1 MASDSPPSSPPL
13 PALQDL
19 LQSGSGHQIH
29 EEESSTRLKNVHPPL
44 PSTSAPTQASP
55 AQNLFY
61 SVEYPGYVK
70 SVPSSTAHAV
80 RTMGGQKALDH
91 VFGESGRILEL
102 RLQPDNPFAHPVT
115 GDVVATNKLLVKVV
129 ARRKKKTMETYLNG
143 AALDSNRTE
152 TGITRKGKGKDVG
165 TDAQVEESSGTYTAE
180 IVGIIPKTVRF
191 RSMADFQFQPDEDD
205 YIVQMRHAMDRL
217 DVDAVQSFEL
227 EPLRE
232 NYGSDQSTP
241 QSSTIAD
248 PNHMDMDIDP
258 NLPTTSTTAITKDT
272 VPKSQLK
279 LIPPPLFSRQGIP
292 QHYNLK
298 QNPMSVI
305 HTTVDPI
312 TGEETRRYIHKHR
325 LKGSMAPAA
334 ISWENEKVPTEPP
347 KHILDAK
354 AQAKPHLLAKLRE
367 LFEQRPV
374 WSRIALVNQFP
385 ALEGR
390 EIQNTKVHIALVSY
404 TFSDGAWRDTLLRL
418 GYDPR
423 KDPQAR
429 LLLASDTVISE
440 CTLGTPQMKMPVENP
455 LWDVERGATIQ
466 PSARSKR
473 IPENDHESHIFDGKT
488 LHAGAASFQLCD
500 ITDSL
505 LVPLINDARSL
516 RQEPDIADGWYTSHE
531 FALIKA
537 VVRRKHFNL
546 LQGKVISDKD
556 CADLFVPGG
565 LASSNTVVRPASSTA
580 GKKFLRKARGNRRPV
595 APEKL
600 MAAELEIALRKE
612 REMTDVME
620 TPRLAESEVE
630 DSADPGEATDDE

>member
-19 LQSGSGHQIH
+19 LQSGSGHQTH
-29 EEESSTRLKNVHPPL
+29 EEEPSARLTNVHPPL
-44 PSTSAPTQASP
+44 PSTSAPTQESP

-70 SVPSSTAHAV
+70 SAPSSTAHAI

-115 GDVVATNKLLVKVV
+115 GDMVATNKLLVKVV
-129 ARRKKKTMETYLNG
+129 ARRKKKTIENYLDE
-143 AALDSNRTE
+143 ASLDLNK
-152 TGITRKGKGKDVG
+152 TGTKTTGKGKGKDVG
-165 TDAQVEESSGTYTAE
+165 TDAQSEEPSGTYTAE

-217 DVDAVQSFEL
+217 DVDAVQSFDL

-232 NYGSDQSTP
+232 NYGSGQPTP
-241 QSSTIAD
+241 QSSATVD
-248 PNHMDMDIDP
+248 PNRMDVDVNPDI
-258 NLPTTSTTAITKDT
+258 PTTSTTAIEKDAG
-272 VPKSQLK
+272 PKSQLK

-305 HTTVDPI
+305 HTTVDPT

-429 LLLASDTVISE
+429 FYQRVYFRNTANEDARRKSIVGRRAGGE
-440 CTLGTPQMKMPVENP
+440 NPVE
-455 LWDVERGATIQ
+455 VEV
-466 PSARSKR
+466 
-473 IPENDHESHIFDGKT
+473 PENDRESHIFDGKT
-488 LHAGAASFQLCD
+488 LHTGAASFQLCD

-505 LVPLINDARSL
+505 LVPLINDERSL

-565 LASSNTVVRPASSTA
+565 LVSSNTFVRTASSST

-612 REMTDVME
+612 REMTGTGE

-630 DSADPGEATDDE
+630 DSADPGEATEDE

>member
-19 LQSGSGHQIH
+19 LQSGSGHQTH
-29 EEESSTRLKNVHPPL
+29 EEESSARLAKVHPPL
-44 PSTSAPTQASP
+44 PSTSAPTQESP

-70 SVPSSTAHAV
+70 PAPSSTVHAI
-80 RTMGGQKALDH
+80 RTMGGQKSLDH

-129 ARRKKKTMETYLNG
+129 ARRKKKTMDNYLNE

-152 TGITRKGKGKDVG
+152 AGTTGKGKAKDVG
-165 TDAQVEESSGTYTAE
+165 ANTQVEESAGTYTAE

-217 DVDAVQSFEL
+217 DVDAVQSFDL

-232 NYGSDQSTP
+232 NYGSSQPTP
-241 QSSTIAD
+241 QCSATVD
-248 PNHMDMDIDP
+248 PNRMDVDIDP
-258 NLPTTSTTAITKDT
+258 NLPTTSTTAVVFLNITST
-272 VPKSQLK
+272 NASFALLGQK
-279 LIPPPLFSRQGIP
+279 LIRSS
-292 QHYNLK
+292 LK

-305 HTTVDPI
+305 HTTVDPV

-354 AQAKPHLLAKLRE
+354 AQAKPYLLAKLRE

-423 KDPQAR
+423 QDPQAR
-429 LLLASDTVISE
+429 LNTANEDARRKSIVGRRAGVDNPAE
-440 CTLGTPQMKMPVENP
+440 VE
-455 LWDVERGATIQ
+455 V
-466 PSARSKR
+466 
-473 IPENDHESHIFDGKT
+473 PENDRESHIFDGKT
-488 LHAGAASFQLCD
+488 LHTGAASFQLCD

-565 LASSNTVVRPASSTA
+565 VASSNTVVRPASSTA

-612 REMTDVME
+612 REMTDVRE
-620 TPRLAESEVE
+620 TPRLAESEAE
-630 DSADPGEATDDE
+630 DSADPGEATEDE

>member
-19 LQSGSGHQIH
+19 LQSGSGHQTC
-29 EEESSTRLKNVHPPL
+29 EGGSSARLTNAHPPL
-44 PSTSAPTQASP
+44 PSTSASTQASP
-55 AQNLFY
+55 AENLFY

-70 SVPSSTAHAV
+70 SASSSIAHAI
-80 RTMGGQKALDH
+80 RTMGGQKALNH

-115 GDVVATNKLLVKVV
+115 GDVVATNKLLVKVT
-129 ARRKKKTMETYLNG
+129 ARRKKKTMENYLNETS
-143 AALDSNRTE
+143 LDPNRTGTE
-152 TGITRKGKGKDVG
+152 TTGKGKGKDVG
-165 TDAQVEESSGTYTAE
+165 TDAQVEEPSGTYTAE

-217 DVDAVQSFEL
+217 DVDAVQSFDL

-232 NYGSDQSTP
+232 NYGSGQPTP
-241 QSSTIAD
+241 QSSATAD
-248 PNHMDMDIDP
+248 PNRMDVDIDP
-258 NLPTTSTTAITKDT
+258 NLPKTSTTAVVGDIES
-272 VPKSQLK
+272 KSQLK

-305 HTTVDPI
+305 HTTVDPV

-367 LFEQRPV
+367 LFGQRPV

-390 EIQNTKVHIALVSY
+390 EIQN
-404 TFSDGAWRDTLLRL
+404 DGAWRDTLLRL

-429 LLLASDTVISE
+429 FYQRVYFRNTANEDARRKSIV
-440 CTLGTPQMKMPVENP
+440 GRRAGGENP
-455 LWDVERGATIQ
+455 AEVEV
-466 PSARSKR
+466 
-473 IPENDHESHIFDGKT
+473 PENDRESHIFDGKT
-488 LHAGAASFQLCD
+488 LHTGAASFQLCD

-531 FALIKA
+531 FSLIKA

-546 LQGKVISDKD
+546 LQGKVVSDKD

-565 LASSNTVVRPASSTA
+565 LVSSNTFVRTASSST

-612 REMTDVME
+612 REMMGTGE
-620 TPRLAESEVE
+620 TPRPAESEVE
-630 DSADPGEATDDE
+630 DSADPGEATEDE